1 MIRPFQFLVPVRVLF
16 LSLTDAAL
24 IFASY
29 AAAGYYAS
37 QTGRVAFLLA
47 NDWPLLLF
55 PCGAILI
62 GYYFSGS
69 YADLRT
75 AGLTTLLQKLSQPIG
90 LTLLAEALLNYLSV
104 DWALPAS
111 IAIPGSV
118 LALIAD
124 VVWRRLFVAAIR
136 DAVAARR
143 VLFLGTSPSVA
154 QLCEHLNRHP
164 ELGIVPVGYLGDG
177 PEQGRNEPERG
188 SNGAERASNGAEQ
201 GGDAPALLGPVS
213 SLVRNVDGYEPSWIV
228 VADREKVQPA
238 WTGEFLRLRF
248 GGIGAADVA
257 GFYETMLARVCLAE
271 MGREDAVFDARL
283 QPSTVKLNLQAMYSG
298 LLAVL
303 LAVPAVPAIAIVALL
318 IKAVSPSEPV
328 FLGERRIGKN
338 DVPFNVYRLRMT
350 YRDGEARRPFRL
362 AWLARRIGLD
372 ALPLLWNVLRG
383 EMSMVGPQP
392 DRPEFAERLEESLPM
407 SFQRRAVKPGVTGWA
422 QTHDVGDDPMHDAAR
437 RLEYDL
443 YYIKNLGIALD
454 VLVLLRSLRQ
464 GRLFV
469 L

>member
-1 MIRPFQFLVPVRVLF
+1 MIRPFQFLVPIRVLF
-16 LSLTDAAL
+16 LFLTDAAL

-29 AAAGYYAS
+29 AAAVYYAS

-55 PCGAILI
+55 PCGAILT

-75 AGLTTLLQKLSQPIG
+75 PGLTTLLQKLSQPIG
-90 LTLLAEALLNYLSV
+90 LALLAEAFLSYLNV

-118 LALIAD
+118 LALAVD
-124 VVWRRLFVAAIR
+124 VVWRRLFVAGIR

-154 QLCEHLNRHP
+154 QLCDHLTRHP
-164 ELGIVPVGYLGDG
+164 ELGMVPVGYLGD
-177 PEQGRNEPERG
+177 Q
-188 SNGAERASNGAEQ
+188 AEQ
-201 GGDAPALLGPVS
+201 GTAVPKLLGPVS
-213 SLVRNVDGYEPSWIV
+213 SLVRQVEEYEPSWIV

-248 GGIGAADVA
+248 GGIGAADAA
-257 GFYETMLARVCLAE
+257 GFYETTLARVCLAE
-271 MGREDAVFDARL
+271 MGREDVVFDERL
-283 QPSTVKLNLQAMYSG
+283 QPSAVRLNLQAMYSA
-298 LLAVL
+298 LLGCLV
-303 LAVPAVPAIAIVALL
+303 AVPAVPMIGMLALL
-318 IKAVSPSEPV
+318 IKASSPAEPV
-328 FLGERRIGKN
+328 FLRERRIGKN
-338 DVPFNVYRLRMT
+338 GAPFYVRRLRLT
-350 YRDGEARRPFRL
+350 YLDGEARRELRF
-362 AWLARRIGLD
+362 AWLARRFGLD

-392 DRPEFAERLEESLPM
+392 DRPEFAERLEEALPM

-422 QTHDVGDDPMHDAAR
+422 QTHDVGDDPLRDVAR

>member
-90 LTLLAEALLNYLSV
+90 LTLLAEALLNYLNV

-154 QLCEHLNRHP
+154 QLCDHLNRHP
-164 ELGIVPVGYLGDG
+164 ELGIVPVGYLGDCPEQGSNG
-177 PEQGRNEPERG
+177 PEQG
-188 SNGAERASNGAEQ
+188 SAAAQ
-201 GGDAPALLGPVS
+201 GGDAPGLLGPVS
-213 SLVRNVDGYEPSWIV
+213 SLVRKVDEYEPSWIV
-228 VADREKVQPA
+228 VADREKVRPA

-257 GFYETMLARVCLAE
+257 GFYETMLARACLAE
-271 MGREDAVFDARL
+271 MGREDVVFDARL

-298 LLAVL
+298 LLGFL
-303 LAVPAVPAIAIVALL
+303 LAVPAVPAIAIMALL

-328 FLGERRIGKN
+328 FLGEKRIGKN
-338 DVPFNVYRLRMT
+338 GVPFNVYRLRMT
-350 YRDGEARRPFRL
+350 YRDGEARRPLRL
-362 AWLARRIGLD
+362 AWLAQRIGLD

-392 DRPEFAERLEESLPM
+392 DRPEFAERLEGALPM

-422 QTHDVGDDPMHDAAR
+422 QTHDIGDDPMHDAAR

>member
-16 LSLTDAAL
+16 LFLTDAAL
-24 IFASY
+24 IFGCY

-55 PCGAILI
+55 PCGAILT

-69 YADLRT
+69 YVDLRT
-75 AGLTTLLQKLSQPIG
+75 PGLTTLLQKLSQPIG
-90 LTLLAEALLNYLSV
+90 LTLLAEAFLSYLNV

-124 VVWRRLFVAAIR
+124 VVWRRLFVAGIR

-154 QLCEHLNRHP
+154 QLCEHMTRYP
-164 ELGIVPVGYLGDG
+164 ELGMVPVGYLGDG
-177 PEQGRNEPERG
+177 
-188 SNGAERASNGAEQ
+188 AEQ
-201 GGDAPALLGPVS
+201 GTAAPKLLGPVS
-213 SLVRNVDGYEPSWIV
+213 SLVRNVEEYEPSWIV

-248 GGIGAADVA
+248 GGIGAADAA
-257 GFYETMLARVCLAE
+257 GFYETTLARVCLAE
-271 MGREDAVFDARL
+271 MGRKDVVFDERL
-283 QPSTVKLNLQAMYSG
+283 QPSAVKLNLQAMYSA
-298 LLAVL
+298 LLGCLV
-303 LAVPAVPAIAIVALL
+303 AVPALPVIAIIALL
-318 IKAVSPSEPV
+318 IKAASPSEPV
-328 FLGERRIGKN
+328 FLRERRIGKN
-338 DVPFNVYRLRMT
+338 GASLFVYRLRLT
-350 YRDGEARRPFRL
+350 YRDGEARRDFRF
-362 AWLARRIGLD
+362 ARLARRVGLD

-392 DRPEFAERLEESLPM
+392 DRPEFAERLEEALPM

-422 QTHDVGDDPMHDAAR
+422 QTHDVGDDPLRDAAR